1 MDPNGHIYEDLDDR
15 IPAEDKA
22 RLQGYLKGRAEAD
35 APHREQAEKELLAE
49 EVERLKA
56 ELAKV
61 DVSVEEYERISG
73 EPLASPTTPRSPRT
87 PPWRTWTRSPV
98 RSTWRRSSRSPPTAS
113 LGPSR
118 RTGPWRWAMTSPS
131 ELPRQSNVLRDL
143 AQQQL
148 ARIRELE
155 EALEAVR
162 DTAHDDERARIVD
175 EALRR
180 EPSED
185 K

>member
-73 EPLASPTTPRSPRT
+73 EPLASPRT
-87 PPWRTWTRSPV
+87 
-98 RSTWRRSSRSPPTAS
+98 
-113 LGPSR
+113 
-118 RTGPWRWAMTSPS
+118 
-131 ELPRQSNVLRDL
+131 LPDRK
-143 AQQQL
+143 
-148 ARIRELE
+148 
-155 EALEAVR
+155 
-162 DTAHDDERARIVD
+162 DDHA
-175 EALRR
+175 
-180 EPSED
+180 
-185 K
+185 

>member
-1 MDPNGHIYEDLDDR
+1 VN
-15 IPAEDKA
+15 
-22 RLQGYLKGRAEAD
+22 
-35 APHREQAEKELLAE
+35 
-49 EVERLKA
+49 
-56 ELAKV
+56 
-61 DVSVEEYERISG
+61 
-73 EPLASPTTPRSPRT
+73 
-87 PPWRTWTRSPV
+87 
-98 RSTWRRSSRSPPTAS
+98 
-113 LGPSR
+113 
-118 RTGPWRWAMTSPS
+118 
-131 ELPRQSNVLRDL
+131 PRQSNVDVLRDL

>member
-1 MDPNGHIYEDLDDR
+1 MPSQSD
-15 IPAEDKA
+15 
-22 RLQGYLKGRAEAD
+22 
-35 APHREQAEKELLAE
+35 
-49 EVERLKA
+49 VE
-56 ELAKV
+56 
-61 DVSVEEYERISG
+61 
-73 EPLASPTTPRSPRT
+73 
-87 PPWRTWTRSPV
+87 
-98 RSTWRRSSRSPPTAS
+98 
-113 LGPSR
+113 
-118 RTGPWRWAMTSPS
+118 M
-131 ELPRQSNVLRDL
+131 LRDL

>member
-1 MDPNGHIYEDLDDR
+1 M
-15 IPAEDKA
+15 
-22 RLQGYLKGRAEAD
+22 
-35 APHREQAEKELLAE
+35 
-49 EVERLKA
+49 
-56 ELAKV
+56 
-61 DVSVEEYERISG
+61 
-73 EPLASPTTPRSPRT
+73 
-87 PPWRTWTRSPV
+87 
-98 RSTWRRSSRSPPTAS
+98 
-113 LGPSR
+113 PS
-118 RTGPWRWAMTSPS
+118 
-131 ELPRQSNVLRDL
+131 LPRQSNVLRDL